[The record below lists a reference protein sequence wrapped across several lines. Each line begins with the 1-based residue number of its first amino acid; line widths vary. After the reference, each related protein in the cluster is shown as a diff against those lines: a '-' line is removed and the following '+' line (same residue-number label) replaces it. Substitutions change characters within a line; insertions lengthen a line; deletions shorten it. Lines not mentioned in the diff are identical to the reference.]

1 LELPLIQMPPI
12 ILASNSPRRR
22 ELLALSGLP
31 FVILPVNVDE
41 NLSLDEDPEECV
53 RRLAELKMRAAL
65 ELANRMGFSHD
76 QMVLSS
82 DTIVV
87 YERKIL
93 GKPKDI
99 ADAEWMLK
107 TLRGK
112 THQVLTAIQ
121 IATVDSSK
129 VVSDLC
135 TSNVKMRKYTDAE
148 IQTYIQTCDPMD
160 KAGAYAIQHSIFHPA
175 EHFDECYASVMG
187 LPLCHVTR
195 SLIKFGIRIYEDIP
209 VVCQQSLNYTC
220 PVFTTILEDS
230 GMK

>member
-1 LELPLIQMPPI
+1 MPPI

-22 ELLALSGLP
+22 ELLAFSGLP
-31 FVILPVNVDE
+31 FVVLPVNVDE
-41 NLSLDEDPEECV
+41 NPLPDEDPETCV
-53 RRLAELKMRAAL
+53 TRLAELKMQAAL
-65 ELANRMGFSHD
+65 ELANQMGFSHD
-76 QMVLSS
+76 QIILSS

-87 YERKIL
+87 YEQKIL
-93 GKPKDI
+93 GKPKDT

-112 THQVLTAIQ
+112 THQVMTAIQ
-121 IATVDSSK
+121 LSTVDSVK

-135 TSNVKMRKYTDAE
+135 VSNVKMRKYSEAE
-148 IQTYIQTCDPMD
+148 IQAYIQTGDPMD
-160 KAGAYAIQHSIFHPA
+160 KAGAYAIQHSVFHPA
-175 EHFDECYASVMG
+175 EYFDECFASVMG

-195 SLIKFGIRIYEDIP
+195 SLTKFGIRIYEDIP

-230 GMK
+230 GPK